1 MHIGSEHIYRYL
13 NSLVTEGIMFLAE
26 KANSYWLLDLVIS
39 HQTNPILKNEEF
51 QVWKL
56 FRVGDEW
63 RATADDGNDNILV
76 SQDIAFSDFPLD
88 EIKLY
93 FTNNTLLLPSEY

>member
-1 MHIGSEHIYRYL
+1 
-13 NSLVTEGIMFLAE
+13 MFLAE
-26 KANSYWLLDLVIS
+26 EAGSYWLIDLVIS
-39 HQTNPILKNEEF
+39 HQTNPILKKEEF

-56 FRVGDEW
+56 FKVGESW
-63 RATADDGNDNILV
+63 VARADDGNDNILV
-76 SQDIAFSDFPLD
+76 SQNIEFSDFPLD